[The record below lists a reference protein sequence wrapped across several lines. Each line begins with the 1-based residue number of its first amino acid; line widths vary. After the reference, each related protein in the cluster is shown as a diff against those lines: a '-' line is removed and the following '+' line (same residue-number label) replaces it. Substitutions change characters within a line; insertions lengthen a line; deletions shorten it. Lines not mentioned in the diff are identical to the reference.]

1 MWVKSI
7 TMPNAKQMQWTDEAL
22 ARFWDYV
29 SQFPEHYFAY
39 QFGDIM
45 LEKLEKYFPGGR
57 AVLDYGC
64 GTGFLMPHLLKRGFH
79 VTGLDF
85 SKKSV
90 QFVNEKFRG
99 NPNFFGAKSI
109 EEILNAKE
117 RFDAIFV
124 VEVIEHLSDAHLD
137 ETMKNIKKLLSPN
150 GIVVFT
156 TPNNENL
163 PLSTVYCPSCE
174 TEFHRWQH
182 IRTWTQKSLRIYLEE
197 QDFHIAVCG
206 VTDFSASLKKN
217 RKNYFKY
224 LAKKALKIDPP
235 HLFCVAKLSSIS

>member
-1 MWVKSI
+1 
-7 TMPNAKQMQWTDEAL
+7 MPNPKQMQWTDETL

-45 LEKLEKYFPGGR
+45 LEKLEKYFSNIR
-57 AVLDYGC
+57 TVLDYGC
-64 GTGFLMPHLLKRGFH
+64 GTGFLMPHLLKRGFD

-85 SKKSV
+85 SKKSI

-99 NPNFFGAKSI
+99 NPHFFGAKSI

-117 RFDAIFV
+117 CFDVIFV
-124 VEVIEHLSDAHLD
+124 VEVIEHLNDVHL
-137 ETMKNIKKLLSPN
+137 EQTMKNIKKLLSPN
-150 GIVVFT
+150 GLVVFT

-163 PLSTVYCPSCE
+163 PMSTVYCPACE

-182 IRTWTQKSLRIYLEE
+182 VRTWTAESLDKFLRERGFSVIT
-197 QDFHIAVCG
+197 CG
-206 VTDFSASLKKN
+206 TTDFSASLKTN
-217 RKNYFKY
+217 RKNYLKY
-224 LAKKALKIDPP
+224 MAKRFLKIPPP
-235 HLFCVAKLSSIS
+235 HLYCVASLE